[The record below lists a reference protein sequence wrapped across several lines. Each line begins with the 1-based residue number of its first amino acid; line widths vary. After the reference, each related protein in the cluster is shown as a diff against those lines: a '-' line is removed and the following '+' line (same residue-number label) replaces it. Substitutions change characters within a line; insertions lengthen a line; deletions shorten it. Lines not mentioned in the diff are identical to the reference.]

1 MSRKTPPPLVRPRV
15 TDPQPTSAPD
25 IHRLTVL
32 VDSVRAEL
40 AQRELRKH
48 LEQFPDEGLLH
59 ALMSLT
65 FLKQDRLEDALR
77 AASEAKRL
85 EPLDPLVNHAW
96 ASAHAA
102 RFGHPESE
110 AVVREAMASGP
121 VTAAMFALLGRA
133 IMNGTRSAT
142 RRRSRD
148 ALEALDAGLRLDPE
162 HQDCLLF
169 RTQALTRLRRYD
181 EARGTADEL
190 LRLAPEAAA
199 SHAARGYVEQ
209 CAGERRRAYSHY
221 IEALRLDPNEAF
233 THEALENER
242 WAAAMMSQMGVVRWP
257 LRIVCTAGLVV
268 VVPLGLAEGHY
279 LWTVGA
285 ASYLLGLHP
294 DLLSWLCPPEVHA
307 LYSPRGALRPR
318 DVWKARRTIA
328 WRVFGGVVTC
338 GGALEASWMPF

>member
-1 MSRKTPPPLVRPRV
+1 V
-15 TDPQPTSAPD
+15 TDPHPTSAPD

-32 VDSVRAEL
+32 VESVRAEL
-40 AQRELRKH
+40 AQRELRKQ
-48 LEQFPDEGLLH
+48 LEQFPDDGRLH
-59 ALMSLT
+59 ALMAVT
-65 FLKQDRLEDALR
+65 FLKQNRLEHALQ

-85 EPLDPLVNHAW
+85 EPLDPLINHAW

-102 RFGHPESE
+102 RSGHPESE
-110 AVVREAMASGP
+110 AVVREAMANGP
-121 VTAAMFALLGRA
+121 VTSTMFSLLGEA
-133 IMNGTRSAT
+133 IMNGTRIAT

-148 ALEALDAGLRLDPE
+148 ALEALDAGLRLDSE
-162 HQDCLLF
+162 HYDCLLF

-181 EARGTADEL
+181 EARVTADEV
-190 LRLAPEAAA
+190 LRLAPEAAGG
-199 SHAARGYVEQ
+199 HAVRGYVEQ

-221 IEALRLDPNEAF
+221 LKALRLDPNEAF
-233 THEALENER
+233 THKALENER
-242 WAAAMMSQMGVVRWP
+242 WAAAMMSQLGVARWP
-257 LRIVCTAGLVV
+257 LRVVCTVGLVV

-294 DLLSWLCPPEVHA
+294 DLLSWLCPPEVHG
-307 LYSPRGALRPR
+307 LYSPPGALRPR

-328 WRVFGGVVTC
+328 WRVFGAVVTC

>member
-1 MSRKTPPPLVRPRV
+1 MAEPHPP
-15 TDPQPTSAPD
+15 DSAD

-32 VDSVRAEL
+32 VDGVRPEL
-40 AQRELRKH
+40 AQRELRKQ
-48 LEQFPDEGLLH
+48 LEQFPDDGRLH

-65 FLKQDRLEDALR
+65 YLKQNRLADALQ
-77 AASEAKRL
+77 AADEAKRL
-85 EPLDPLVNHAW
+85 EPLDSLVDHAW

-102 RFGHPESE
+102 RSGHPESE
-110 AVVREAMASGP
+110 AVVREAMANGP
-121 VTAAMFALLGRA
+121 VTAAMFALLGEA
-133 IMNGTRSAT
+133 IMNGTRIAT

-162 HQDCLLF
+162 HHDCLLF

-181 EARGTADEL
+181 EARVTADEV

-199 SHAARGYVEQ
+199 SHAVRGYVEQ
-209 CAGERRRAYSHY
+209 CAGERRRAYFHY

-233 THEALENER
+233 THKALKSER
-242 WAAAMMSQMGVVRWP
+242 WAAAMLRQLAPARWP
-257 LRIVCTAGLVV
+257 LRVVCTLGLVV

-294 DLLSWLCPPEVHA
+294 DFLGWLCPPEVRA
-307 LYSPRGALRPR
+307 LYSPPGALRPR

-328 WRVFGGVVTC
+328 WRVFGAVVTC